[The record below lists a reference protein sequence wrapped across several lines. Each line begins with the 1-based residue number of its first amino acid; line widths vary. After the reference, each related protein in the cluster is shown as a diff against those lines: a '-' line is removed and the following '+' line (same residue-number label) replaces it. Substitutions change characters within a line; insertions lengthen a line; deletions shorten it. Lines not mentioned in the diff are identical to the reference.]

1 MIVIQKFGGSCL
13 ESREK
18 RAMACER
25 VVEALHGG
33 FRVCAVVSA
42 MGRKGEPYATDTL
55 ISLANEVSSD
65 VAPRELDLLISCG
78 EIISAVLMVQELRST
93 GVPAMAL
100 SGGQAGIITDTSFGE
115 ANILSVDPAHVRR
128 HLDEGK
134 VVVVAGFQGRAES
147 GDITTLGRGGSD
159 TTATALGAAL
169 DAAYVEIYTD
179 VEGIMTADP
188 RVVQNARTIPLA
200 TYDEVTQLAWEGA
213 KIIHPRAVEIAHR
226 SQTPIWVRA
235 LDKES
240 RKTLLS
246 GGHKRD
252 NPWLI
257 VDNGRPVSGITYRSD
272 LSMVVVE
279 RRPEAGDIDD
289 ETSSFPASVFDA
301 LKDISLDLINVF
313 PERVSFVIPRE
324 KVQGAQS
331 RLKNSGFSVKVMDS
345 KAKVTVVGYGMHGR
359 PGVMDTVIG
368 ALSKERIRVHASS
381 DSNITIACLI
391 DQECLP
397 RAVNALHNAFRL
409 S

>member
-1 MIVIQKFGGSCL
+1 MIVVQKFGGTCL
-13 ESREK
+13 ETREK
-18 RAMACER
+18 RDMACDR
-25 VVEALHGG
+25 IMDALHGG

-55 ISLANEVSSD
+55 ISLAREVCDD
-65 VAPRELDLLISCG
+65 VAARELDLLISCG
-78 EIISAVLMVQELRST
+78 EIISAVLMVQELRSRGT
-93 GVPAMAL
+93 PAMAL
-100 SGGQAGIITDTSFGE
+100 SGGQAGIVTDTNFGE
-115 ANILSVDPAHVRR
+115 ANILSIDPAHVKR

-134 VVVVAGFQGRAES
+134 VVMVAGFQGRAES

-188 RVVQNARTIPLA
+188 RVVQNAKTIPLA

-213 KIIHPRAVEIAHR
+213 KVIHPRAVEIAHR
-226 SQTPIWVRA
+226 AQTPVWVRA
-235 LDKES
+235 LKKDS
-240 RKTLLS
+240 RKTLLT
-246 GGHKRD
+246 GGEKQD
-252 NPWLI
+252 SPWLALA
-257 VDNGRPVSGITYRSD
+257 NGKPVTGITFRSD
-272 LSMVVVE
+272 LVQVIVE
-279 RRPEAGDIDD
+279 AHPEGDDKEEAKAD
-289 ETSSFPASVFDA
+289 FPTPVFDA
-301 LKDISLDLINVF
+301 LRDISLDLINVF
-313 PERVSFVIPRE
+313 PDRVSFVIPKERL
-324 KVQGAQS
+324 ADARS
-331 RLKNSGFSVKVMDS
+331 RIKDLGFPVRVLES

-368 ALSKERIRVHASS
+368 ALSRERVRVHASA

-391 DQECLP
+391 DQDCLP

>member
-1 MIVIQKFGGSCL
+1 MIVVQKFGGTCL
-13 ESREK
+13 ETKEK
-18 RAMACER
+18 RETACDR
-25 VVEALHGG
+25 IGDALHGG
-33 FRVCAVVSA
+33 FAVCAVVSA

-55 ISLANEVSSD
+55 ISLAREVSD
-65 VAPRELDLLISCG
+65 VAPRELDLLVSCG
-78 EIISAVLMVQELRST
+78 EVISAVLMVQELRAR
-93 GVPAMAL
+93 GIPAMAL
-100 SGGQAGIITDTSFGE
+100 SGGQAGIVTDTNFGE
-115 ANILSVDPAHVRR
+115 ANILSVDPTHVKR

-188 RVVQNARTIPLA
+188 RVVRSAKTIPLA

-213 KIIHPRAVEIAHR
+213 KVIHPRAIEIAHR
-226 SQTPIWVRA
+226 AQTPVWVRA
-235 LDKES
+235 LKKDS
-240 RKTLLS
+240 RKTLLTD
-246 GGHKRD
+246 GEKQD
-252 NPWLI
+252 NPWL
-257 VDNGRPVSGITYRSD
+257 VLANGKPVTGITYRSD
-272 LSMVVVE
+272 LAQVLVQGPEVE
-279 RRPEAGDIDD
+279 DPEEGR
-289 ETSSFPASVFDA
+289 SGFPTPVFDA

-313 PERVSFVIPRE
+313 PDRVSFVIPKE
-324 KVQGAQS
+324 
-331 RLKNSGFSVKVMDS
+331 RLIDARARIKDLGFAVRVLEA

-359 PGVMDTVIG
+359 PGVMDTVIS
-368 ALSKERIRVHASS
+368 ALSREKVRVHASA

-391 DQECLP
+391 DQDCLP